1 MTVASNPV
9 TSFFAR
15 CATAVA
21 ALALTST
28 AAFAG
33 TVVASSGPS
42 ASRYP
47 VGAQIGETQRI
58 TLVAGDSVTVL
69 DEGRTRVFRT
79 PGTHMLAQRGA
90 STGGNTNLAN
100 LTGRS
105 RQARIVSSRGESGSD
120 SVTNPNIWYVDVA
133 ASGTICLAS
142 TEGVFLWRAAR
153 PGPEE
158 YTVAPAGAPADGVT
172 VSFRGEEMLGSWDS
186 ALQLQDG
193 HAYTISGGGN
203 AEPTRITFSLLDATP
218 ANPEEMAQAFIARGC
233 TTQLNQIISA
243 AESGS

>member
-1 MTVASNPV
+1 MSVASNPL
-9 TSFFAR
+9 SGFFAR
-15 CATAVA
+15 CATTVA
-21 ALALTST
+21 AVALTST
-28 AAFAG
+28 AALAG

-42 ASRYP
+42 ASSYP
-47 VGAQIGETQRI
+47 VGSQVSDTQRI
-58 TLVAGDSVTVL
+58 TLVAGDSVTIL

-90 STGGNTNLAN
+90 STGGNSNLAN

-105 RQARIVSSRGESGSD
+105 RQARIVSSRGEGGGD

-133 ASGTICLAS
+133 ASGTVCLAS
-142 TEGVFLWRAAR
+142 TEGVFLWRSTR
-153 PGPEE
+153 EGPAE
-158 YTVAPAGAPADGVT
+158 YTVAPAGAPTDGVT
-172 VSFRGEEMLGSWDS
+172 VTFPGTEGLGRWDS

-233 TTQLNQIISA
+233 TIQLGQIISA
-243 AESGS
+243 AESES